1 MEITTLKIPD
11 NTIGEPKVCDAG
23 LFQFKADL
31 ARVYDFIPNWETY
44 LKVKEGD
51 DDFILYYESGVDNPV
66 LIIKRFKKGKD
77 VDITLTD
84 YNKTNQKLKEV
95 IALKEKQ
102 KAATKQFQLRKSM
115 ADLILKNF
123 TTNNLKFEVLKTGI
137 EITLLD
143 TTGKHHVSCVL
154 SNNGIISE
162 PLIRIAYQH
171 GKKIK
176 ISDLN
181 QLVKLA
187 NNQLDSIISTTQQV
201 KLMLPPEWFVGL

>member
-1 MEITTLKIPD
+1 METATLKVPD
-11 NTIGEPKVCDAG
+11 APIGETKVCDAG
-23 LFQFKADL
+23 VFQFKADL
-31 ARVYDFIPNWETY
+31 SRVYGFMPNWETY
-44 LKVKEGD
+44 LKIKEGD
-51 DDFILYYESGVDNPV
+51 DDFILYYESGADNPV
-66 LIIKRFKKGKD
+66 LIIRRFKKGKD
-77 VDITLTD
+77 IDITLAD

-102 KAATKQFQLRKSM
+102 KAASKQLQLRKSM

-123 TTNNLKFEVLKTGI
+123 TANNLKFEVLKTGI

-187 NNQLDSIISTTQQV
+187 NNQLHSIISTTQQV
-201 KLMLPPEWFVGL
+201 KLMLPENWFVGL